1 MTLDLLTGLT
11 WFTAVAFI
19 YFGINCFYSKFI
31 KLEFQ
36 RYGLPNYRKLTGWLQ
51 LAGAAGL
58 LIGLYW
64 NALLYLLAAIGLF
77 VLMLLGFIVRLKI
90 KDNVIKSSPSLVF
103 AILNLFIALKVFT
116 KYFL

>member
-1 MTLDLLTGLT
+1 MDLLTVLT
-11 WFTAVAFI
+11 CFTAVAFI
-19 YFGINCFYSKFI
+19 YFGINCFYSEFI
-31 KLEFQ
+31 KLEFE
-36 RYGLPNYRKLTGWLQ
+36 RYGLPTFRKLTGWLQ
-51 LAGAAGL
+51 LAGAVGL

-64 NALLYLLAAIGLF
+64 SPILYVLAAIGLF